1 MSDLFPFFGAYAI
14 GTWIAAVIVAARWFG
29 NQTTTIGGFLTLS
42 GWAAVATVSAAI
54 AVAAAA

>member
-1 MSDLFPFFGAYAI
+1 MSDLLAVFGAYAV

-29 NQTTTIGGFLTLS
+29 NETTTIAGFLTLS

-54 AVAAAA
+54 AVAAA